1 MKTQS
6 CAVRVGYAAALLI
19 SVIFAGCTN
28 VNTIPPEPT
37 GTQHIGTDIVVPGRP
52 DKATMYDLDRLIVQ
66 TMTKLNNCTEFEES
80 YNSVR
85 EKKNG
90 NKPRIVIANF
100 DNKTSDGDARRKLN
114 AARDFIKE
122 WLYNSGRFNIRD
134 DDASI
139 VLADSI
145 FENVTGS
152 SEVSDSIS
160 ANSLDFY
167 LRGRLVDIPPS
178 SPDCG
183 ENYQYRL
190 EITMYNLHNGD
201 LLWTGIQKLGKENK

>member
-90 NKPRIVIANF
+90 ATPRLVIANF

>member
-122 WLYNSGRFNIRD
+122 WLYNSGRFDIRD

-152 SEVSDSIS
+152 SEVSDSIA

>member
-1 MKTQS
+1 MKTQY
-6 CAVRVGYAAALLI
+6 CAVRVGCAAALLM
-19 SVIFAGCTN
+19 SAIFAGCTN
-28 VNTIPPEPT
+28 VKTIPPEPT
-37 GTQHIGTDIVVPGRP
+37 GTQHISTDIVVPGRP

-90 NKPRIVIANF
+90 NKPRLVIAYF
-100 DNKTSDGDARRKLN
+100 DNKTSDGDTKRKVN
-114 AARDFIKE
+114 AARDSIKE

-139 VLADSI
+139 VMANSI
-145 FENVTGS
+145 FETVTGS
-152 SEVSDSIS
+152 SEVSNSIA

-167 LRGRLVDIPPS
+167 LRGELVDIRPS
-178 SPDCG
+178 SPDSG
-183 ENYQYRL
+183 EGYQYRL
-190 EITMYNLHNGD
+190 KITMYNLHTGD
-201 LLWTGIQKLGKENK
+201 LLWTGTQKLGK

>member
-6 CAVRVGYAAALLI
+6 CAVRVGYAVALLASTI
-19 SVIFAGCTN
+19 LVGCTN
-28 VNTIPPEPT
+28 VKTIPPEPT
-37 GTQHIGTDIVVPGRP
+37 GTQYVGTDMVVPGRP
-52 DKATMYDLDRLIVQ
+52 DKATMYDLERMIVQ
-66 TMTKLNNCTEFEES
+66 TMTKLNNCTEFEEA

-90 NKPRIVIANF
+90 NKPRMVIANF

-114 AARDFIKE
+114 AARDSIKE

-139 VLADSI
+139 VLAASI

-167 LRGRLVDIPPS
+167 LCGKLIDIPPS
-178 SPDCG
+178 SPDYG

-190 EITMYNLHNGD
+190 EITMYNLHTGD

>member
-1 MKTQS
+1 MKTQY
-6 CAVRVGYAAALLI
+6 CAVRVGYAAVLLI
-19 SVIFAGCTN
+19 SAILAGCASE
-28 VNTIPPEPT
+28 NTIPPEPT
-37 GTQHIGTDIVVPGRP
+37 GTQYVGTDIVAPGRP

-66 TMTKLNNCTEFEES
+66 TMTKLNNCTEFEKA

-90 NKPRIVIANF
+90 NKPRMVIANF
-100 DNKTSDGDARRKLN
+100 DNKTSDGDTRLKLN
-114 AARDFIKE
+114 AARDLIKE
-122 WLYNSGRFNIRD
+122 WLYNSGKFNIRD

-139 VLADSI
+139 LLANSI

-152 SEVSDSIS
+152 SEVSDSFA

-178 SPDCG
+178 SPDYS

-190 EITMYNLHNGD
+190 EITMHSLHNGD
-201 LLWTGIQKLGKENK
+201 LLWTGIQKLGK

>member
-1 MKTQS
+1 M
-6 CAVRVGYAAALLI
+6 
-19 SVIFAGCTN
+19 
-28 VNTIPPEPT
+28 
-37 GTQHIGTDIVVPGRP
+37 PGRP

>member
-52 DKATMYDLDRLIVQ
+52 DKVTMYDLDRLIVE
-66 TMTKLNNCTEFEES
+66 TMTKLNNCTEFEEA

-90 NKPRIVIANF
+90 AKPRLVIANF
-100 DNKTSDGDARRKLN
+100 DNKTSDGDTRRKLN

-122 WLYNSGRFNIRD
+122 WLYNSGRFSIRD

-139 VLADSI
+139 VLAYDI
-145 FENVTGS
+145 FEIVVGS
-152 SEVSDSIS
+152 SEVSDSIA

-178 SPDCG
+178 SPDYG

-190 EITMYNLHNGD
+190 EITMYNLHTGD